1 MPIDPVRDAAIEA
14 LLRVFE
20 RGMFLDASLDKTL
33 RRRTLSDRG
42 RRFFTQLVYGTVRHK
57 LLCDH
62 VLRGL
67 LKQPLED
74 LPAPIRI
81 LLRMGIFQALF
92 CRQVTHPALVHTS
105 VDLAKKRGHAGVARL
120 TNAVLRRAPQ
130 RLDEV
135 SFPAEPVERLSV
147 EHSIPR
153 WLARRWV
160 AAYGLEDAVALGRA
174 CAVEAPVSA
183 RVNTLRTRPEAVV
196 DAFRKS
202 GVQVEKRTA
211 VPEEI
216 TFTEGPPPARSKRFQ
231 EGDFMMQDPASMLP
245 PHLMEPA
252 AGEWILDLCAA
263 PGGKTTHIAALTGGG
278 TRIVACD
285 LRAER
290 LRQVRENAARM
301 ACPGIRLILADG
313 GRPPFLPRFDRVLV
327 DAPCSGL
334 GTLRRHPDLKYRLLE
349 QDIEELSRLQRHLLR
364 SAIALC
370 QNGGVIVYSVCT
382 CTPEETG
389 EVIEGVLN
397 EAPVEREDGPT
408 WMDVWR
414 IDTGTYR
421 TSPAQDGLDGF
432 FLTRLRK
439 RS

>member
-278 TRIVACD
+278 ARIVA
-285 LRAER
+285 
-290 LRQVRENAARM
+290 
-301 ACPGIRLILADG
+301 
-313 GRPPFLPRFDRVLV
+313 
-327 DAPCSGL
+327 
-334 GTLRRHPDLKYRLLE
+334 
-349 QDIEELSRLQRHLLR
+349 
-364 SAIALC
+364 
-370 QNGGVIVYSVCT
+370 
-382 CTPEETG
+382 
-389 EVIEGVLN
+389 
-397 EAPVEREDGPT
+397 
-408 WMDVWR
+408 
-414 IDTGTYR
+414 
-421 TSPAQDGLDGF
+421 
-432 FLTRLRK
+432 
-439 RS
+439 

>member
-1 MPIDPVRDAAIEA
+1 VPVDPVRDAAIDA

-20 RGMFLDASLDKTL
+20 RGVFLDVSLNKTL

-57 LLCDH
+57 MLCDY
-62 VLRGL
+62 VLQGL
-67 LKQPLED
+67 LKQPLEN
-74 LPAPIRI
+74 LPAPIRT

-130 RLDEV
+130 QLSDL
-135 SFPAEPVERLSV
+135 SFPRKPAERLSI
-147 EHSIPR
+147 EYSIPL
-153 WLARRWV
+153 WMVKRWV
-160 AAYGLEDAVALGRA
+160 ASQGLEGAGELCRA
-174 CAVEAPVSA
+174 FSIEAPVSA
-183 RVNTLRTRPEAVV
+183 RVNTLRTSPETLAESLL
-196 DAFRKS
+196 KS
-202 GVQVEKRTA
+202 GVRTEKRTP
-211 VPEEI
+211 VPEEL

-245 PHLMEPA
+245 SHLLEPV
-252 AGEWILDLCAA
+252 AGQWVLDMCAA
-263 PGGKTTHIAALTGGG
+263 PGGKTTHIAALTGGRA
-278 TRIVACD
+278 RIVACD
-285 LRAER
+285 KRVNR
-290 LRQVRENAARM
+290 LRQVRENVARM
-301 ACPGIRLILADG
+301 ECPGVHLVQADG
-313 GRPPFLPRFDRVLV
+313 GQPPFGVPFPRVLV

-349 QDIEELSRLQRHLLR
+349 EDIADLSRLQQELL
-364 SAIALC
+364 SAAIERC
-370 QNGGVIVYSVCT
+370 ENGGVIVYSVCT
-382 CTPEETG
+382 FTPEETV
-389 EVIEGVLN
+389 EVIERVTDG
-397 EAPVEREDGPT
+397 APVEPEDGPT

-414 IDTGTYR
+414 LKTGMYQ